1 MTQQTVACQP
11 PLCSQAPLSWDFPGK
26 NPGVGCHFL
35 FQGISLT
42 QRWNWRL
49 LHCRWILYHGTTWE
63 DYSRSAE
70 AHNQKLGKGSVLLE
84 GQEASDSTYSEI
96 SREGTETG
104 KEPLEPRRQGQ
115 VSVSIA
121 QSHVTMKSSLIH
133 FTSSRIRITSMINRE
148 HIPRVLL

>member
-1 MTQQTVACQP
+1 MD
-11 PLCSQAPLSWDFPGK
+11 S
-26 NPGVGCHFL
+26 HFL
-35 FQGISLT
+35 LQGMFLT
-42 QRWNWRL
+42 QGLNLHFL
-49 LHCRWILYHGTTWE
+49 LDGQILYHGTTWE
-63 DYSRSAE
+63 DCSRSAE